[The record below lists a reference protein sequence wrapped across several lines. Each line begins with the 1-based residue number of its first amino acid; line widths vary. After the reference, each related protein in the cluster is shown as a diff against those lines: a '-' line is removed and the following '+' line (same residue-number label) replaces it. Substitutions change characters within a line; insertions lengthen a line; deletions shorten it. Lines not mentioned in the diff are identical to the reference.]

1 MTLKIAICDDCE
13 KDRKHMIQ
21 LLLRYAFAHECD
33 FHIEEFQ
40 NGKEL
45 QKKYC
50 TRDTF
55 QIIFIDI
62 EMPDESGIDVA
73 DRIKRNVDHDV
84 KVVFVSNY
92 PEYMQDSFKVHPYH
106 FLQKQVTDIE
116 IQKLM
121 NDVLL
126 DMEHNKTLVSI
137 IDGYENEYIVNISDI
152 YYLETIDAKNKELA
166 FHLKDKTIHAKGILS
181 TWSSL
186 LHEHAFHVCSRTVLV
201 NLTHIHF
208 FNGLDVILDNG
219 EKISVSKRNK
229 KILVSQYLN
238 QVVAI
243 KRGGLHT

>member
-21 LLLRYAFAHECD
+21 LLLRYAFARECD

-45 QKKYC
+45 QK
-50 TRDTF
+50 
-55 QIIFIDI
+55 
-62 EMPDESGIDVA
+62 
-73 DRIKRNVDHDV
+73 
-84 KVVFVSNY
+84 
-92 PEYMQDSFKVHPYH
+92 
-106 FLQKQVTDIE
+106 QVTDVE

-121 NDVLL
+121 YDVLL

-137 IDGYENEYIVNISDI
+137 IDGYKNEYIVNINDI
-152 YYLETIDAKNKELA
+152 YYLETVDAKNKELA

-181 TWSSL
+181 TWSSS

-219 EKISVSKRNK
+219 EKISASKRNK

>member
-84 KVVFVSNY
+84 KVV
-92 PEYMQDSFKVHPYH
+92 PYH
-106 FLQKQVTDIE
+106 FLQKQVTDVE

-121 NDVLL
+121 YDVLF
-126 DMEHNKTLVSI
+126 DMEYNKTLVSI
-137 IDGYENEYIVNISDI
+137 IDGYENEYIVNINDI

-166 FHLKDKTIHAKGILS
+166 FHLKDKTINAKGILS
-181 TWSSL
+181 TWSS
-186 LHEHAFHVCSRTVLV
+186 
-201 NLTHIHF
+201 
-208 FNGLDVILDNG
+208 
-219 EKISVSKRNK
+219 
-229 KILVSQYLN
+229 
-238 QVVAI
+238 
-243 KRGGLHT
+243 

>member
-21 LLLRYAFAHECD
+21 LLMRYAFAHECD

-73 DRIKRNVDHDV
+73 DRIKRNVDHDA

-106 FLQKQVTDIE
+106 FLQKQVTDVE

-121 NDVLL
+121 YDVLFSAYSV
-126 DMEHNKTLVSI
+126 HLV
-137 IDGYENEYIVNISDI
+137 
-152 YYLETIDAKNKELA
+152 
-166 FHLKDKTIHAKGILS
+166 
-181 TWSSL
+181 
-186 LHEHAFHVCSRTVLV
+186 R
-201 NLTHIHF
+201 HF
-208 FNGLDVILDNG
+208 FLRTQLFRRIRSRHRSNGKNGVLILPQETFPLG
-219 EKISVSKRNK
+219 EPTTLCSP
-229 KILVSQYLN
+229 
-238 QVVAI
+238 
-243 KRGGLHT
+243 